1 MNQRIKRNIRNRTKT
16 KYKRWRIMIMVLSAL
31 SLGATIGI
39 GVGVGVVVIGGIT
52 YVAMSISIK
61 NKFVESEVLIDES
74 FSTMDVY
81 LKKRH
86 DLIPNLV
93 ETVKGYAKH
102 ESATLEAVVAAR
114 NTARTA
120 VGGARAEAEGA
131 LDNVCGRLMMM
142 QETYPALKADT
153 QFIMLQ
159 RELGEIED
167 EISQARSYYNATVK
181 KFNTEIR
188 KFPGSHFASKMKL
201 EQRPFFEAQV
211 AERENVKV
219 TF

>member
-1 MNQRIKRNIRNRTKT
+1 
-16 KYKRWRIMIMVLSAL
+16 MVISAL
-31 SLGATIGI
+31 SMGATIGI
-39 GVGVGVVVIGGIT
+39 GVAAGVVVIGGIA
-52 YVAMSISIK
+52 YVATSISIK
-61 NKFVESEVLIDES
+61 NKFVESEILIDES

-114 NTARTA
+114 NAARTA
-120 VGGARAEAEGA
+120 VGGARAAAEGE

-142 QETYPALKADT
+142 QETYPDLKADT

-159 RELGEIED
+159 RELGDIED
-167 EISQARSYYNATVK
+167 EISQSRKYYNATVK
-181 KFNTEIR
+181 KFNTDIR
-188 KFPGSHFASKMKL
+188 KFPGSHFAKKLNL

-219 TF
+219 SF